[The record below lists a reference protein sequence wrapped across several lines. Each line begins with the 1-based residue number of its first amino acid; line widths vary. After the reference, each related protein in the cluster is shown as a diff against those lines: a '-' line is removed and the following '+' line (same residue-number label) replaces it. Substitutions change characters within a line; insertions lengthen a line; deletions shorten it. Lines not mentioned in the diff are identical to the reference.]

1 MAGLTYTYECK
12 IDAKGRVLLPTK
24 LKSELL
30 PVILNGF
37 ILKRSIFNQC
47 LELWPKKEW
56 DLELDK
62 LNQLNRYL
70 ERNVRFIR
78 KFLAGVK
85 PVDLD
90 ASGRLLFPKDL
101 MAFAGIEKNIVMT
114 SVIDRIEIWD
124 KEKYEADQQ
133 GDEDFKALA
142 EDVMGNFGNTQMPLL
157 S

>member
-37 ILKRSIFNQC
+37 IIKRSIFNQC
-47 LELWPKKEW
+47 LELWPKNEW

-62 LNQLNRYL
+62 LNQLNRYQ
-70 ERNVRFIR
+70 ERNVRFLR

-90 ASGRLLFPKDL
+90 ASGRLLIPKDL
-101 MAFAGIEKNIVMT
+101 IAFAAIEKNIVMT
-114 SVIDRIEIWD
+114 SVIDKIEIWD

-142 EDVMGNFGNTQMPLL
+142 EDVMGNFGNIQTPQ
-157 S
+157 

>member
-24 LKSELL
+24 LKNELL
-30 PVILNGF
+30 PEIPSGF

-47 LELWPKKEW
+47 LELWPKKKW
-56 DLELDK
+56 DVELEK

-70 ERNVRFIR
+70 EKNVRFIR

-90 ASGRLLFPKDL
+90 GSGRLLIPKDL
-101 MAFAGIEKNIVMT
+101 MAFASIDKNIVMT
-114 SVIDRIEIWD
+114 SVIDKIEIWD
-124 KEKYEADQQ
+124 KDKYEVDQS
-133 GDEDFKALA
+133 GDEDFKTLA
-142 EDVMGNFGNTQMPLL
+142 EEVMGSFGNTQTP
-157 S
+157 